1 MRRITQTSFEEFLF
15 DRGADRSGILPY
27 CRKDE
32 KEVWLMGLGR
42 GKENFYLSDF
52 GGGCEIIGGFLETPL
67 QCCVRK
73 VDEESSGQL
82 TEPILI
88 SLQDEIGLEIYK
100 IESKLQKTYLL
111 RVEIPYADYSSNFQA
126 NEEILSLVWIDGD
139 DILSQLSKP
148 EKIHNQIFD
157 FLDWFL

>member
-1 MRRITQTSFEEFLF
+1 MRRISQTSFEEFLF

-27 CRKDE
+27 CRRGN

-52 GGGCEIIGGFLETPL
+52 GGGCEIIAGFLETPL
-67 QCCVRK
+67 QCCIRE

-82 TEPILI
+82 TEPILT

-100 IESKLQKTYLL
+100 IENKLQKSYLL
-111 RVEIPYADYSSNFQA
+111 RVEIPYADYSSEFQA
-126 NEEILSLVWIDGD
+126 NEEILSLIWVDRRE
-139 DILSQLSKP
+139 ILSQLSTP
-148 EKIHNQIFD
+148 EKVHFQLFD